1 MHSKRSILKYIA
13 RVNAVAAIAFLV
25 IFIPHRIIALQGI
38 LSQPTAPRTS
48 ASTAE
53 EYAFVRIGLEQGLSQ
68 SSVYAITQDTKGFL
82 WIGTQDGINKYDGY
96 KFIASRSIENSMS
109 FGNGLRGT
117 LPSGWITQI
126 VRDKFDNLWV
136 SSNGG
141 GLSHIQRDSNR
152 ATLMPL
158 LTDARVLAPSA
169 NPHPV
174 SVLRSGFVM
183 ALAADNRGRLW
194 IGTDKGLHCID
205 TVKPSYTQAATA
217 PIRYIPATLHDDS
230 TRQALSGEITALVN
244 DADGHLWIG
253 TQHGFFCHTP
263 DMTKKNSFTLE
274 EIALPEAKK
283 GKIAVQALFADSLG
297 CVWIGTQGSGL
308 VRYNPRTRQTRVF
321 AYAPQRNDAPRR
333 FNTLSGS
340 NIFCF
345 STDERGFLWVGTD
358 NGVNIISSN
367 VHRMTDSADV
377 EVVICRSVPQMPL
390 SLGDNA
396 VRSLYCDA
404 SGTMWVGTL
413 TAGMSVWN
421 PLRQRFGRYSPDIGN
436 ATFLPY
442 RVVRSFY
449 EESDSVLWVGTDDGL
464 VRWNHRAKTYSQ
476 LPVVAKDGY
485 GLQSGRVWTINRD
498 STGAFWFGT
507 DGGGLHRYDP
517 KKRTFTVFQHNPNDS
532 STLCNNRLRA
542 ATWDNNGCLWIG
554 TLGGLD
560 YFNPRTST
568 FTHFRHDPQNPQSMS
583 HDRVQAVFCDVDS
596 TVWIGTSFGL
606 NRFDPKRN
614 RWKRYFHDSTVTSL
628 PNNWVKHI
636 MRDSDGILWLA
647 TVSGFCRYNPAQDNF
662 TVYGLQHGLTNEYM
676 YGIVEDAKGF
686 LWMGTDK
693 GLARFDKQSG
703 TFRMYETADGLQS
716 NEFNTNAFYRTS
728 QGYLLFGGVN
738 GMNMFRPDMLTA
750 RTFAPTVVL
759 TAVKVFNT
767 ERMFDTDVA
776 ELRELILSHNDRLI
790 ELNFAA
796 LDFANIERVQY
807 AYMMEGIDKEFVS
820 FGTRNFATYTNLPAG
835 EYTFRVRATN
845 ADGVWNARELHL
857 RLVVI
862 PPFWETWWFRSGIIL
877 FLCGLAF
884 GGVQMRLRGI
894 AKRNSLL
901 QEEVRKRTQELQE
914 SNQELAWSN
923 ERLHELNKE
932 KNAILG
938 ITAHDLKT
946 PLATVLTLTELV
958 ENDHNTLS
966 REELYHFTS
975 LIHQSANRMMAL
987 IKQLL
992 NMNMID
998 EGKLNLSVEI
1008 IEVNHLITKL
1018 IADVESLA
1026 RPKNLVILFEEPALT
1041 YFVGADPNA
1050 YMQIIE
1056 NLLSNA
1062 LKYSPLGK
1070 RIWVE
1075 LGTMQ
1080 FEDGEYVC
1088 CCVRDEGNGLTD
1100 DDKKRLFGKF
1110 ARLSARPTGGEHS
1123 TGLGLSIVKKLVEAM
1138 NGKIWC
1144 ESEHRRG
1151 AAFSVAFPRI
1161 QTFSPISEAPP
1172 L

>member
-1 MHSKRSILKYIA
+1 M
-13 RVNAVAAIAFLV
+13 
-25 IFIPHRIIALQGI
+25 
-38 LSQPTAPRTS
+38 
-48 ASTAE
+48 
-53 EYAFVRIGLEQGLSQ
+53 RIGLEQGLSQ
-68 SSVYAITQDTKGFL
+68 SSVYAIVQDVKGFL

-96 KFIASRSIENSMS
+96 KFIASRSSENSMS
-109 FGNGLRGT
+109 SSNALRGA
-117 LPSGWITQI
+117 LPSGWITKI
-126 VRDKFDNLWV
+126 VRDTFGNLWV
-136 SSNGG
+136 GTNGG

-158 LTDARVLAPSA
+158 LTDARALVPSSAVAPA
-169 NPHPV
+169 
-174 SVLRSGFVM
+174 SVLQSGFVT
-183 ALAADNRGRLW
+183 ALLADKRGTLW
-194 IGTDKGLHCID
+194 IGTDKGLHCLD
-205 TVKPSYTQAATA
+205 TVKPSYTQALTA
-217 PIRYIPATLHDDS
+217 PIRYIPATLRDDA
-230 TRQALSGEITALVN
+230 TRQALSGEITALAN
-244 DADGHLWIG
+244 DVEGRLWIG
-253 TQHGFFCHTP
+253 TKRGLFCHTLGK
-263 DMTKKNSFTLE
+263 MEKNSFALE
-274 EIALPEAKK
+274 EITLPQAKK

-297 CVWIGTQGSGL
+297 RIWIGTQGNGL
-308 VRYNPRTRQTRVF
+308 VRYNPRTRQMRVF
-321 AYAPQRNDAPRR
+321 AYTSQRNDAPRR

-340 NIFCF
+340 NVFCF
-345 STDERGFLWVGTD
+345 ATDERGFLWVGTD

-367 VHRMTDSADV
+367 VHRMSDSADA
-377 EVVICRSVPQMPL
+377 EVDICRSVPQMSL

-396 VRSLYCDA
+396 VRSLFCDV

-421 PLRQRFGRYSPDIGN
+421 PLRQRFGRHSPDIGN
-436 ATFLPY
+436 AAFLPY

-464 VRWNHRAKTYSQ
+464 VRWNHRTKTYSQ
-476 LPVVAKDGY
+476 LPVAAKDGY

-498 STGAFWFGT
+498 SAGIFWFGT

-517 KKRTFTVFQHNPNDS
+517 KKRTFTVFQHDPDDS
-532 STLCNNRLRA
+532 TTLCNNRFRA
-542 ATWDNNGCLWIG
+542 ATWDKNGCLWIG
-554 TLGGLD
+554 TLEGLD

-568 FTHFRHDPQNPQSMS
+568 FTHFRHDPQNNASIS
-583 HDRVQAVFCDVDS
+583 NDRVQAVLCDVDS
-596 TVWIGTSFGL
+596 TVWIATSLGL
-606 NRFDPKRN
+606 SRFDRKRN
-614 RWKRYFHDSTVTSL
+614 RWKRYFHDSSAHSL
-628 PNNWVKHI
+628 PNSWVKHI
-636 MRDSDGILWLA
+636 MRDSQGIMWLA
-647 TVSGFCRYNPAQDNF
+647 TVSGICRHNPAEDNF
-662 TVYGLQHGLTNEYM
+662 TVFGAQNGLTNEYV

-703 TFRMYETADGLQS
+703 TFRMYDAADGLQS
-716 NEFNTNAFYRTS
+716 SEFNTNAFYRTA
-728 QGYLLFGGVN
+728 QGDVLFGGVN

-750 RTFAPTVVL
+750 RTFVPSVVL
-759 TAVKVFNT
+759 TAVKIFNT
-767 ERMFDTDVA
+767 DRTFDTDVA
-776 ELRELILSHNDRLI
+776 GLRELVLSHNDRLI

-845 ADGVWNARELHL
+845 ADGVWNARELQL

-877 FLCGLAF
+877 FLCGMAV
-884 GGVQMRLRGI
+884 GGVQMRLRSI

-923 ERLHELNKE
+923 ERLHELNNE

-958 ENDHNTLS
+958 ENDHDTLS

-975 LIHQSANRMMAL
+975 LIHQSANRMMGL

-1026 RPKNLVILFEEPALT
+1026 RPKNLIIHFEQPTIT
-1041 YFVGADPNA
+1041 YFIGVDPNA

-1062 LKYSPLGK
+1062 LKYSPLSK

-1075 LGTMQ
+1075 LDTMQ
-1080 FEDGEYVC
+1080 CEDDEYVC

-1138 NGKIWC
+1138 DGKIWC
-1144 ESEHRRG
+1144 ESEHRKG
-1151 AAFSVAFPRI
+1151 AAFFVAFPRI
-1161 QTFSPISEAPP
+1161 QTFSPLSETPP